1 MNPLDLFLCASTS
14 CIWSILKHP
23 ECLPALLSPLAE
35 RTCFSQPPR
44 GAHLVVQCGLRE
56 DLAALAAGLRWG
68 IAEVEL

>member
-1 MNPLDLFLCASTS
+1 VRVHSGLSCDQGCFYLYYINPCCDGHSWKRFPQQNLA
-14 CIWSILKHP
+14 
-23 ECLPALLSPLAE
+23 AVLL
-35 RTCFSQPPR
+35 R